1 MKLAIW
7 IVTITIIF
15 LVSLLAFGKLVFA
28 LALFLAT
35 LILSR
40 GNIDWESLPS
50 LGEPYSIP
58 RYFMLITMVIFL
70 IFFEAKPFS
79 FSNRMAAVLIAGLF
93 LLGIS
98 LYWLGIP
105 LIVKFNAYVYSAIT
119 LMLLAGIPLLGTM
132 ALSKIKS
139 LKEE

>member
-1 MKLAIW
+1 MNRATLEVALLPVTQGVMKLA
-7 IVTITIIF
+7 IVTITIIS

-50 LGEPYSIP
+50 LEEPYSMP

-70 IFFEAKPFS
+70 IFFEAK
-79 FSNRMAAVLIAGLF
+79 
-93 LLGIS
+93 LLQ
-98 LYWLGIP
+98 
-105 LIVKFNAYVYSAIT
+105 
-119 LMLLAGIPLLGTM
+119 
-132 ALSKIKS
+132 
-139 LKEE
+139 